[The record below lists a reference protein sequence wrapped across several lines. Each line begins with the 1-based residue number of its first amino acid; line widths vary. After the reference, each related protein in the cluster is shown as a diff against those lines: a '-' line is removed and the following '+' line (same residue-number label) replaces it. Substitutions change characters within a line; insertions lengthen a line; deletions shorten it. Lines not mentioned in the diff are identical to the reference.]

1 MNQHRT
7 VEKAMSSLEDQL
19 SASLTTKDW
28 SVIATTMMGVFAAGY
43 EAKLK
48 EIPKTKARA
57 VKQLNKKGEVVNIF
71 ESATEAA
78 RFVGGDR
85 AHISK
90 CASGRYGYN
99 THKGYYWVYL

>member
-1 MNQHRT
+1 
-7 VEKAMSSLEDQL
+7 
-19 SASLTTKDW
+19 
-28 SVIATTMMGVFAAGY
+28 
-43 EAKLK
+43 
-48 EIPKTKARA
+48 
-57 VKQLNKKGEVVNIF
+57 LNKKGEVVNIF